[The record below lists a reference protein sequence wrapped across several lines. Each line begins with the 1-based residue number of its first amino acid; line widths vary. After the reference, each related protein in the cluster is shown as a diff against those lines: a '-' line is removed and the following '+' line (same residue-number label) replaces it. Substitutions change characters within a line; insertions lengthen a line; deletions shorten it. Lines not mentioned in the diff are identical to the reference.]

1 MINDC
6 AFVGETIL
14 KYLPEN
20 IEKTYIKRSRGL
32 WSKTFGIALKIL
44 RSKGDVYHVN
54 YLLQDCYIAL
64 KLRKKPLVGHAHG
77 SDLRAGLEHRLWK
90 RIVQYNLKNCGKIL
104 VSTPD
109 ILGLARQYREDAE
122 YLPNPVDTQLFYS
135 KPMPEL
141 GGKLRVLIA
150 SDANWSV
157 KGTDIA
163 IRALNKIKDQMD
175 VSIIKYG
182 KDFEK
187 TIDLAESLGLN
198 VHPLPKVSHE
208 EVREYY
214 WESDVVMDR
223 FKLGSLG
230 MISLEA
236 IASGRPVVT
245 FVSSKYPEYEDF
257 PLRDVITEEDII
269 KAINNAT
276 TKLWEKEYAYL
287 ERTHEAK
294 NIIERL
300 LGIYEAMMN
309 INQK

>member
-1 MINDC
+1 MKVLMINDC

-32 WSKTFGIALKIL
+32 GSKTFGIALKIL

-187 TIDLAESLGLN
+187 TMDLAESLGLN
-198 VHPLPKVSHE
+198 VHPLQKVSHE

-257 PLRDVITEEDII
+257 PLRDVITEEDSI

-276 TKLWEKEYAYL
+276 TKLWEK
-287 ERTHEAK
+287 RVC
-294 NIIERL
+294 L
-300 LGIYEAMMN
+300 LR
-309 INQK
+309 KDS